1 MKNPILHALRCC
13 ALLSFLLVFFSH
25 AQNPRS
31 SASKQH
37 SGNVKGAPKQ
47 VDIYVAGSCYNE
59 NTQKHT
65 AVYWKNGQPVT
76 LTDGQIDAEAV
87 SIAISGNDIYVA
99 GNIGGQAVYW
109 KNGQEVRLRK
119 DEKDFNTAYSIMVKN
134 GDVYVAGYYRD
145 YRRTPYDLA
154 MYWKNGQPV
163 ELPISDPDYSFA
175 TFIAA
180 VDDDI
185 YIIGSNSGH
194 KVLYWKNGQ
203 IQETISELK
212 EVSAIAQLQ
221 GNTYAVGNMQSGQPA
236 YWKNGRTESLSAIR
250 GLATCVAVSGNDVYV
265 AGVDDTNGTGYT
277 DETDVGKC
285 WKNGQLLANLK
296 DTEYTIYKPLSM
308 AVSGNDVYI
317 VGYAHNGKNIAP
329 PKLMKNGQTIKLP
342 KIEGSSWSETNFVIS
357 SEAGDN
363 RIAKQNRG
371 GSENRNFKISDGKE
385 LQKIAKNQGSELTDQ
400 NETDPY
406 LKEKQEAD
414 QYLAEMRKVPGMIET
429 PSGLLYQVLRE
440 GTGRRVSATDRVDVD
455 NLISFPGGKKIAHY
469 VGGRSDISVEN
480 YRDKGMKE
488 AILLLREGGKY
499 RFIIPY
505 YLEDGKTGSGDIP
518 PYQVWIRD
526 IEVYE
531 IVK

>member
-13 ALLSFLLVFFSH
+13 ALLSFLFSFTSY
-25 AQNPRS
+25 AQNSKS

-37 SGNVKGAPKQ
+37 SGNGKGSPKQ

-65 AVYWKNGQPVT
+65 AVYWKNGQPVA
-76 LTDGQIDAEAV
+76 LTDGQSDAEAV

-154 MYWKNGQPV
+154 MYWKNGQSV
-163 ELPISDPDYSFA
+163 ELPVSGSHYTFA

-185 YIIGSNSGH
+185 YIIGSISGH
-194 KVLYWKNGQ
+194 KALYWKNGQ
-203 IQETISELK
+203 IQETINELK

-221 GNTYAVGNMQSGQPA
+221 GNAYAVGNMQSGQPA
-236 YWKNGRTESLSAIR
+236 YWKNGHSESLSAIR

-265 AGVDDTNGTGYT
+265 AGVDDSNGNGYATTGTVYT

-296 DTEYTIYKPLSM
+296 DADIFIYKPLSM

-317 VGYAHNGKNIAP
+317 VGYAHVGNNIAP
-329 PKLMKNGQTIKLP
+329 PKLMKNGQIVNLP

-357 SEAGDN
+357 S
-363 RIAKQNRG
+363 G
-371 GSENRNFKISDGKE
+371 GSENRIVNQNRAVTKNENTNASLNIVDEGLNPKE
-385 LQKIAKNQGSELTDQ
+385 
-400 NETDPY
+400 
-406 LKEKQEAD
+406 QEAID
-414 QYLAEMRKVPGMIET
+414 FFAENKKKPGIIT
-429 PSGLLYQVLRE
+429 LPSGLQYEVIKE
-440 GTGRRVSATDRVDVD
+440 GTGPKP
-455 NLISFPGGKKIAHY
+455 LISDHVKILGIKTTMLGKEIKGVIKAQSPVITDIVGLIPGQAQGLLQMN
-469 VGGRSDISVEN
+469 VGSI
-480 YRDKGMKE
+480 
-488 AILLLREGGKY
+488 Y
-499 RFIIPY
+499 RFF
-505 YLEDGKTGSGDIP
+505 IP
-518 PYQVWIRD
+518 PKLGYPKLNNPAFI
-526 IEVYE
+526 IILETELLE
-531 IVK
+531 IVR

>member
-1 MKNPILHALRCC
+1 MKNPILQALRCC
-13 ALLSFLLVFFSH
+13 ALLSFLFSFTTY
-25 AQNPRS
+25 AQNPKP

-37 SGNVKGAPKQ
+37 SGNGKGSPKQ

-65 AVYWKNGQPVT
+65 AVYWKNGQPVA
-76 LTDGQIDAEAV
+76 LTDGQSDAEAV
-87 SIAISGNDIYVA
+87 SIAISGNDVYVA

-154 MYWKNGQPV
+154 MYWKNGQAV
-163 ELPISDPDYSFA
+163 ELPVSGSHYTFA

-180 VDDDI
+180 VDDDL

-203 IQETISELK
+203 IQETINELK
-212 EVSAIAQLQ
+212 EVSAIAELQ
-221 GNTYAVGNMQSGQPA
+221 GNTYAVGQLQSGQPG

-265 AGVDDTNGTGYT
+265 AGVDDSNGNGYVNSGAIYA

-296 DTEYTIYKPLSM
+296 DGEFFIYKPLSM

-317 VGYAHNGKNIAP
+317 VGNAGNGRDIAP
-329 PKLMKNGQTIKLP
+329 PKLMKNGQIVTLP

-357 SEAGDN
+357 SEAGEN
-363 RIAKQNRG
+363 RISKQNRAVTKN
-371 GSENRNFKISDGKE
+371 ENTNASPNIV
-385 LQKIAKNQGSELTDQ
+385 
-400 NETDPY
+400 NEGLSP
-406 LKEKQEAD
+406 KEKEAND
-414 QYLAEMRKVPGMIET
+414 FFEENKKRPGVIT
-429 PSGLLYQVLRE
+429 LPSGLQYEVIRQ
-440 GTGRRVSATDRVDVD
+440 GTGPKPTISDQVKVIGAKTIMSGKEVLSVNKYDSPSIAEFDM
-455 NLISFPGGKKIAHY
+455 LIPGQTQA
-469 VGGRSDISVEN
+469 
-480 YRDKGMKE
+480 
-488 AILLLREGGKY
+488 LLLMNVGSIYKY
-499 RFIIPY
+499 Y
-505 YLEDGKTGSGDIP
+505 VP
-518 PYQVWIRD
+518 PKLGYPQQKSHGVIY
-526 IEVYE
+526 IFETEMLE